1 MVACWIRYAVDR
13 VVIKY
18 ARILNAVS
26 EECVALAETPDA
38 RNIECQL
45 GIAVSLEKPDLASV
59 VLTVPT
65 PTPTMSPSD
74 FPYSYGA
81 TAEGAG
87 KVRAR
92 GSKGSGRG
100 LPISLVPSARD
111 DGRVVCTRYR

>member
-1 MVACWIRYAVDR
+1 MLYLKNAWRWRKRWMLVTFGASWG
-13 VVIKY
+13 VV
-18 ARILNAVS
+18 
-26 EECVALAETPDA
+26 
-38 RNIECQL
+38 
-45 GIAVSLEKPDLASV
+45 VSLEKPDLPSV

-81 TAEGAG
+81 TAEAAG

-100 LPISLVPSARD
+100 LRRSIESAKSA
-111 DGRVVCTRYR
+111 